1 MYNDAAMSAPIDRP
15 NNYGQAGHTYRSFEE
30 WERDKLIKNL
40 SEALAV
46 CDKRIQDAMV
56 EHFTK
61 ADEDYG
67 RRVKEGIE
75 KAMKELQEKGTEYE
89 IPGREAGKSKF
100 GLGSIA
106 ANEATK
112 EAVERSYE
120 ADPY

>member
-1 MYNDAAMSAPIDRP
+1 MSAPIDRP
-15 NNYGQAGHTYRSFEE
+15 NNYGQAGETYRRFED
-30 WERDKLIKNL
+30 WERDELIKNL

-56 EHFTK
+56 YHFTQ

-75 KAMKELQEKGTEYE
+75 QKMKEVKKENK

-106 ANEATK
+106 ANDAT
-112 EAVERSYE
+112 EDAVEKSRE
-120 ADPY
+120 AEPY